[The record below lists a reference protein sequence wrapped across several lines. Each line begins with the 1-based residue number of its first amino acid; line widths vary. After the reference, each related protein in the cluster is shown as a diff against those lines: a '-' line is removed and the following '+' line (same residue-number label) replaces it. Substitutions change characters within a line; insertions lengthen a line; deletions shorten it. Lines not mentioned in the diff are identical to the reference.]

1 MPPAASVRVI
11 GSGRQV
17 ECSEPEIAAPV
28 LRGATLGAVH
38 YWTPDSGI
46 LFPGWP
52 IFFGGAF
59 LGAGTLG
66 ACWQASWFRSA
77 RAGRSARVASR
88 DSRCVPVAGR
98 FDAACPAGFRGRYA
112 RCVPLR
118 GSSRCVPG
126 AVGVASPCSVW
137 TRSLI
142 GVLLGAVARVAHCL
156 VARGCCSRCVRTGR
170 RPGFRWMR
178 AAVCALAGVDGRPPG
193 APLEAVSGCVPPRS
207 REAFSSVRATS
218 GGCVRRRSC
227 CSVRPPR

>member
-28 LRGATLGAVH
+28 LRGVTLGAVH
-38 YWTPDSGI
+38 SWTPDSGI

-52 IFFGGAF
+52 IFLGGAF
-59 LGAGTLG
+59 FGPVRSVRVGRRPGFGLRARGA
-66 ACWQASWFRSA
+66 R
-77 RAGRSARVASR
+77 RVSASR
-88 DSRCVPVAGR
+88 DTRCVPVAGR
-98 FDAACPAGFRGRYA
+98 FDAACSAGFRGRYA

-207 REAFSSVRATS
+207 RETFSSVRATS